1 MRIFVIEYI
10 TGGGLIREDLPQ
22 GILHE
27 AEHMLIALLR
37 DLEDVADVQL
47 RVSRDPRLPSLA
59 TPSEVVIPGR
69 SDDIWDLWDHC
80 MKDCDA
86 VWPIMPETGGLLQRI
101 SEMALA
107 RGCRLIGSHPSAVA
121 TAASKYRTA
130 VCLENNGIG
139 VVPTFPAGAD
149 IPRRQGRWVVKP
161 DDGVGCEGIRIH
173 DDYDSMQRALQVNR
187 PDAACIAQPCLAGE
201 PASLSMLCRDS
212 EAVLLCANLQHI
224 VARGNGFE
232 LQGIHVNGLPDPQ
245 ARFAKLARA
254 IARSIP
260 GLWGYVG
267 VDLLLTPAG
276 PMVLEVNPRLTVSYA
291 GLRAALAANVARLI
305 LDMLDKGSRLPAC
318 APVTSE
324 TIVPGVE
331 VMDVA

>member
-1 MRIFVIEYI
+1 MRILVIEYI
-10 TGGGLIREDLPQ
+10 TGGGLIRDDLPQ

-27 AEHMLIALLR
+27 AENMLTTLLR

-47 RVSRDPRLPSLA
+47 CVSRDPRLPPLA
-59 TPSEVVIPGR
+59 TPCEVVIPGR
-69 SDDIWDLWDHC
+69 SDNSWDIWDHC
-80 MKDCDA
+80 MEGCDA

-107 RGCRLIGSHPSAVA
+107 RDCRLIGSHPSAVA
-121 TAASKYRTA
+121 IAASKYRTA

-139 VVPTFPAGAD
+139 VVPTYPAGAD
-149 IPRRQGRWVVKP
+149 IPHLQGRWVVKP
-161 DDGVGCEGIRIH
+161 DDGVGCEGICIH

-187 PDAACIAQPCLAGE
+187 PDAGCIAQPYLAGE
-201 PASLSMLCRDS
+201 PASLSMLCHDS
-212 EAVLLCANLQHI
+212 GAVLLSANLQHV

-232 LQGIHVNGLPDPQ
+232 LQGIHVNGLPDAQ
-245 ARFAKLARA
+245 ARFTKLARA

-291 GLRAALAANVARLI
+291 GLRTALAANVARLI